1 MFEGRHLS
9 LSMITKRLCN
19 GENMELT
26 YEYPPVTDELLR
38 EAVRRIVKAGNPI
51 KIVLFGS
58 RARGDA
64 RPKSDLDL
72 LVIEESVLPRFKRS
86 PPYYRAL
93 VEVFP
98 SIDLV
103 VWTPEEVASWANVRN
118 FFVTTALRQGKIL
131 YER

>member
-1 MFEGRHLS
+1 MKQIS
-9 LSMITKRLCN
+9 
-19 GENMELT
+19 

-38 EAVRRIVKAGNPI
+38 EAVRRIVQAGNPI
-51 KIVLFGS
+51 KVVLFGS

-64 RPKSDLDL
+64 RPESDLDI
-72 LVIEESVLPRFKRS
+72 LVIEESAVPRYKRS

-93 VEVFP
+93 VGVFP

-103 VWTPEEVASWANVRN
+103 VWTPAEISSWANVRN
-118 FFVTTALRQGKIL
+118 FFVTTALRQGRVL